1 MTCQRKTTMSRD
13 LTTTTPTKWPTYCF
27 AVSYRLSETI
37 RPNSMKLYRWLPCM
51 TCNRK
56 TTRSRDL
63 TTTTPTTWPT
73 LCFALSYYPLKLY
86 GKIQ

>member
-1 MTCQRKTTMSRD
+1 
-13 LTTTTPTKWPTYCF
+13 
-27 AVSYRLSETI
+27 
-37 RPNSMKLYRWLPCM
+37 M

-63 TTTTPTTWPT
+63 TTTTPTKWPT